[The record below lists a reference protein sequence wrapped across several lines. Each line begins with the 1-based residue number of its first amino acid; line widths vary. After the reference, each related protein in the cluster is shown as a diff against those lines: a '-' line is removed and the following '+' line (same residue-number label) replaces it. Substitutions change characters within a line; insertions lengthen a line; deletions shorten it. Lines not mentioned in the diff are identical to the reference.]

1 VVETAFAPT
10 PTALLGYSRNG
21 ETPQARAVMT
31 LTQYV
36 THRLGTT
43 PREQAVNFLR
53 RPLGAKS
60 LSGFWQYWNP
70 VWSYFLL
77 FFCYRLLRE
86 NLPRWLSVVLTFF
99 LCGLL
104 HDLPFGI
111 LSYAKA
117 GRPPYFTITVF
128 LTLNG
133 FLVVLSEKA
142 GFRLTRVPT
151 GMRWLTHV
159 AILGACYLTAF
170 HLTTWIATG

>member
-1 VVETAFAPT
+1 M
-10 PTALLGYSRNG
+10 
-21 ETPQARAVMT
+21 MT

-43 PREQAVNFLR
+43 PREQAINFLG

-77 FFCYRLLRE
+77 FFCYRLLRK
-86 NLPRWLSVVLTFF
+86 NLPRWLSIVLTFF

-104 HDLPFGI
+104 HDLPIGI
-111 LSYAKA
+111 LSYAKV

-133 FLVVLSEKA
+133 LLVVLSEKF

-151 GMRWLTHV
+151 GMRWLIHV
-159 AILGACYLTAF
+159 VILVACYLAAL
-170 HLTTWIATG
+170 HLTTWIAIG

>member
-1 VVETAFAPT
+1 M
-10 PTALLGYSRNG
+10 
-21 ETPQARAVMT
+21 MT

-36 THRLGTT
+36 NHRLGTT
-43 PREQAVNFLR
+43 AREQAINFLG
-53 RPLGAKS
+53 RPFGAES

-77 FFCYRLLRE
+77 FFCYRLLRK

-117 GRPPYFTITVF
+117 GRPPYFTITAF

-133 FLVVLSEKA
+133 LLVVLSEKA
-142 GFRLTRVPT
+142 GFRLA
-151 GMRWLTHV
+151 GMPAGIRWLTHV
-159 AILGACYLTAF
+159 AILAGCYLAAL
-170 HLTTWIATG
+170 HLTTWIASG